1 MKNVMV
7 RFSPGVIVVGAIA
20 VVAWCVTKITTTVI
34 SRKETSRILAWA
46 DNACE
51 KWMDKMKD
59 MMEY

>member
-1 MKNVMV
+1 MKNVTV
-7 RFSPGVIVVGAIA
+7 RFSPGVIIVGTIA
-20 VVAWCVTKITTTVI
+20 VFAWCVTKITTAVI

-46 DNACE
+46 DKACE